1 MVNQKLVNFDKCI
14 VYMEGYNDSMLIYFD
29 ELECVFDMR
38 LYFSVVHVFV
48 VDIVMNKYVNVM

>member
-1 MVNQKLVNFDKCI
+1 MTACLYI
-14 VYMEGYNDSMLIYFD
+14 LMSWSAY
-29 ELECVFDMR
+29 FDMR